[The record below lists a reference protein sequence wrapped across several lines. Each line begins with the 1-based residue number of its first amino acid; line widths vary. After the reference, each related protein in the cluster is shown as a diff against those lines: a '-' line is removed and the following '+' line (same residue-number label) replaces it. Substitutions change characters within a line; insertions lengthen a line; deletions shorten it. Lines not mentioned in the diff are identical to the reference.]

1 MWSRR
6 SNIALIGL
14 AGALWLLLAPGP
26 ARGSI
31 EVGYDLE
38 QGTYVRTSD
47 RRWEFNPY
55 AMVQLLNVTS
65 VPQAA
70 PASTSVAVHA
80 AKLIFHGHVFSPKLT
95 YHFQVNFG
103 EGRAVAEN
111 MYLYYQPLRW
121 LGLLVG
127 QIEVPLNRQH
137 ITLEAYQQFVERS
150 QVDRRFTLQRSV
162 GLAVYLNT
170 VKRTVEW
177 TSGVWRSPAAEP
189 AAATLVPMLSTR
201 LALSPT
207 GPIEYR
213 EGDLTS
219 SPRPRLQ
226 VALAGAYDPHAVTST
241 ASGTSPEVSELLQ
254 GVAEF
259 TLRFRGISVTGEGHL
274 RHRGGAASRLSYGAF
289 AQAGVLIGPPFVE
302 LVARYGW
309 LGGDMASG
317 DIEREMTAGGSY
329 YFHGHRFKIQGNYSR
344 LMTRGRAAQ
353 HRVLLQLEFFV

>member
-14 AGALWLLLAPGP
+14 AGVLWLLLAPGP
-26 ARGSI
+26 AQGSI

-65 VPQAA
+65 VPQGA

-127 QIEVPLNRQH
+127 QTR
-137 ITLEAYQQFVERS
+137 RS
-150 QVDRRFTLQRSV
+150 TGFCCSWSSLSRSV
-162 GLAVYLNT
+162 T
-170 VKRTVEW
+170 VCR
-177 TSGVWRSPAAEP
+177 SGGRSAT
-189 AAATLVPMLSTR
+189 AATV
-201 LALSPT
+201 
-207 GPIEYR
+207 
-213 EGDLTS
+213 LT
-219 SPRPRLQ
+219 
-226 VALAGAYDPHAVTST
+226 VAGFKDVRSLDGGMRRWT
-241 ASGTSPEVSELLQ
+241 ELGL
-254 GVAEF
+254 
-259 TLRFRGISVTGEGHL
+259 
-274 RHRGGAASRLSYGAF
+274 
-289 AQAGVLIGPPFVE
+289 PVE
-302 LVARYGW
+302 
-309 LGGDMASG
+309 
-317 DIEREMTAGGSY
+317 
-329 YFHGHRFKIQGNYSR
+329 K
-344 LMTRGRAAQ
+344 
-353 HRVLLQLEFFV
+353 